1 MLINLSNHPF
11 EKWPQNQLDAAKL
24 YGPIVDLSFPTI
36 DPKSETSDINL
47 LADKYEIKVRKLLAS
62 QSKEMKF
69 IHIMGELTFCFAL
82 VVRLQK
88 MGIICLSSTTTRQ
101 TTDHPD
107 GSKTTRFGFVR
118 FREYCLPSQE
128 LYPKLNLK

>member
-11 EKWPQNQLDAAKL
+11 EKWPQNQLDAAKM
-24 YGPIVDLSFPTI
+24 YGSIADLPFPTI
-36 DPKSETSDINL
+36 DPQAETLDIDF
-47 LADKYEIKVRKLLAS
+47 LADKYEIKVRKLLAG
-62 QSKEMKF
+62 QSREMKF

-82 VVRLQK
+82 IMRLQK
-88 MGIICLSSTTTRQ
+88 YGITCLSSTTTRQ

-107 GSKTTRFGFVR
+107 GSKTTKFGFVR

>member
-11 EKWPQNQLDAAKL
+11 EKWSQNQLEAAKL
-24 YGPIVDLSFPTI
+24 YGSIVDLPFPTI
-36 DPKSETSDINL
+36 DPQAETFDIDF
-47 LADKYEIKVRKLLAS
+47 LADKYEIKIRKLLANEP
-62 QSKEMKF
+62 KGMKSV
-69 IHIMGELTFCFAL
+69 HVMGELTFCFAL

-88 MGIICLSSTTTRQ
+88 YGITCVSSTTTRQ

-118 FREYCLPSQE
+118 FREYCLPGQD